1 MLNRPSR
8 TQNEEIVP
16 VGRGEREQRW
26 TLEEESQHCIF
37 PEVIPPRWT
46 HVKRSEQQ
54 GLQHSRESGDSS
66 EGLLAEHTKALHKK
80 KDVQLDATT
89 PGFSAAFSHL
99 LSSSSSSP
107 KHRRRASLRGE
118 QRVSRLRQAW
128 EGKTVNFKLVKNVT
142 AGCSEHCIAWKT
154 KPLGTWSKCE
164 SHGNYKGL

>member
-54 GLQHSRESGDSS
+54 GSMDSQGANQRDFS
-66 EGLLAEHTKALHKK
+66 IPGNQEIPVKGSWRNTQKRFTKKGCAIGCHHPRL
-80 KDVQLDATT
+80 
-89 PGFSAAFSHL
+89 FCRL
-99 LSSSSSSP
+99 LSPSLLLIQLSEAQAAGES
-107 KHRRRASLRGE
+107 KRRAKGEQARAGLRGE
-118 QRVSRLRQAW
+118 DSKFQAGKKCDRRLQ
-128 EGKTVNFKLVKNVT
+128 
-142 AGCSEHCIAWKT
+142 
-154 KPLGTWSKCE
+154 
-164 SHGNYKGL
+164 